1 MDNTGVIFLIFFT
14 PNISFHELK
23 LRIFKLILNT
33 AAVGFLCYFIMRL
46 STKLII
52 KSILILGYTP
62 RRQATLLRA
71 RQVRGRVEAGGRP
84 IKSRND
90 GLKSAWPPSQS

>member
-1 MDNTGVIFLIFFT
+1 MLLTFHFT
-14 PNISFHELK
+14 NFK

-33 AAVGFLCYFIMRL
+33 AAAVGFLCYFIMKL

-52 KSILILGYTP
+52 KSILIPGYTP

-90 GLKSAWPPSQS
+90 GLKSTWPPSQS